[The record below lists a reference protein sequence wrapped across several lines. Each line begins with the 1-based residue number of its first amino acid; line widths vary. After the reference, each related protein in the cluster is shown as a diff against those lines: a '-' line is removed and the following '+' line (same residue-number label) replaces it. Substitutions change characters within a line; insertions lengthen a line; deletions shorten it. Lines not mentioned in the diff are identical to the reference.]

1 MPPAHPI
8 HHFRYRPRSGIA
20 SGRVSCLLLMLAAV
34 PLGNSDAIADQSVAT
49 GKVNPEAPR
58 ASAKPARPLSYEEQ
72 EAIIR
77 RKEEMSE
84 RAAEEEEKKANERN
98 RARPRR

>member
-1 MPPAHPI
+1 MPANPMHLS
-8 HHFRYRPRSGIA
+8 RYRTTSGTA
-20 SGRVSCLLLMLAAV
+20 LGRVSCLFLMLAAA
-34 PLGNSDAIADQSVAT
+34 PLGNSDAIAEQSAT
-49 GKVNPEAPR
+49 GKVNPEPPR
-58 ASAKPARPLSYEEQ
+58 ASAKPAKPLSYEEQ

-84 RAAEEEEKKANERN
+84 RAAEEEEKKAN